1 MYDKFDDCTVA
12 AQAATMILINP
23 SANAVLCVHA

>member
-1 MYDKFDDCTVA
+1 MYDKFDDCTVDV
-12 AQAATMILINP
+12 QAATMIFIKT